1 MKKLRLLT
9 ISLAALAFS
18 MIAQSA
24 NADEAQKDRLIY
36 SLDTG
41 IGITGVRGNVGTPLK
56 QDYDVAIRIK
66 DERFVGM
73 QIAAVRVPIGEMKN
87 ISGLKVWLSKELT
100 LETINGKKTNVPDV
114 LSQDA
119 EITGEWVEVP
129 LQQPYTIT
137 SDGIYVGYSFAMD
150 ELDDT
155 NKRPVRIT
163 TELHEGGLFL
173 HTSRSYRSW
182 TDVSDQCSSLLQ
194 VELDGAPQYAAAV
207 LPGTTTYFGA
217 TGIQNQLTFYVE
229 NHGAKGVRNIN
240 YTYTYDGQEHTGTY
254 KFQQPLS
261 SVYGVVAP
269 FQMILP
275 VVGKKDYY
283 PLDIKITKVN
293 GQDNEETAGEAQT
306 TISVFDKLPK
316 HRSVVEEYTGTW
328 CGYCPRGY
336 VGLQAMNRLHPDD
349 FIGLSYHHAEL
360 VDDRN
365 EPMQVM
371 MGTDFPSTVN
381 GFPAAWLDRSYQA
394 DAYGGL
400 DAASKSLGVDQL
412 WQQVCSL
419 LAEADIS
426 VDASLSNDK
435 QSVTATATV
444 KFPLEMKN
452 ARYGVEY
459 VLVADGLTG
468 TGRDW
473 EQHNYYYNGRQES
486 SEFTEPEFKQFSEG
500 PEYVSGLRFDDVV
513 IATTRLTGDNQY
525 MPETIAEDQSYDL
538 SATFNLQKVR
548 NVNNDPIIQDVNKL
562 RVVALLIDYNDNTI
576 VNAAK
581 TGYFAAANGI
591 KTVNA
596 AAEMQPSA
604 VYDLS
609 GRRLA
614 SMQKGVNIVRTA
626 DGKIIKVVNE

>member
-1 MKKLRLLT
+1 MC
-9 ISLAALAFS
+9 LAALAFS
-18 MIAQSA
+18 LMTQNA
-24 NADEAQKDRLIY
+24 NADEAKKDRLIY

-41 IGITGVRGNVGTPLK
+41 MGITGDRGNVGTPLK
-56 QDYDVAIRIK
+56 QDYDVAIHIA
-66 DERFVGM
+66 DEHFVGM
-73 QIAAVRVPIGEMKN
+73 QIAAVRVPIGDMQN
-87 ISGLKVWLSKELT
+87 ISGLKVWLSKKLT
-100 LETINGKKTNVPDV
+100 LQTIGGKKTNVPDV

-119 EITGEWVEVP
+119 EITSGWVEVP

-137 SDGIYVGYSFAMD
+137 SEGIYVGYSFTMD

-163 TELHEGGLFL
+163 TELHDGGLFL

-194 VELDGAPQYAAAV
+194 VELDGAPMNAAAV
-207 LPGTTTYFGA
+207 LPGMTTYFGA
-217 TGIQNQLTFYVE
+217 TGMQNQLTLYVE
-229 NHGAKGVRNIN
+229 NHGAKGVQNID
-240 YTYTYDGQEHTGTY
+240 YTYTYDGKEHTGTY
-254 KFQQPLS
+254 KLQQPLS
-261 SVYGVVAP
+261 SVYGVMTP
-269 FQMILP
+269 FQMTLP
-275 VVGKKDYY
+275 VVDKKDYY

-293 GQDNEETAGEAQT
+293 GSDNEETAGETQT
-306 TISVFDKLPK
+306 MVSVFDKLPK
-316 HRSVVEEYTGTW
+316 HRAVVEEYTGTW

-349 FIGLSYHHAEL
+349 FIALSYHHAERM
-360 VDDRN
+360 DDGN

-400 DAASKSLGVDQL
+400 NSSSKSLGIDQM
-412 WQQVCSL
+412 WQSVCGL
-419 LAEADIS
+419 LAEADIN
-426 VDASLSNDK
+426 VKAALSDDK
-435 QSVTATATV
+435 QTVTATATV

-452 ARYGVEY
+452 AHYGVEY

-468 TGRDW
+468 TGRNW
-473 EQHNYYYNGRQES
+473 EQHNYYYNGRQGKD
-486 SEFTEPEFKQFSEG
+486 FTEPEFKQFTEG
-500 PEYVSGLRFDDVV
+500 AEFVSGLVFDDVV
-513 IATTRLTGDNQY
+513 VATTRLTGDNQY
-525 MPETIAEDQSYDL
+525 MPENISEDQSYDL
-538 SATFNLQKVR
+538 TATFSLAKVR
-548 NVNNDPIIQDVNKL
+548 NVSNESVIQDVNKL

-581 TGYFAAANGI
+581 TGYFAASDGI
-591 KTVNA
+591 TTVNA
-596 AAEMQPSA
+596 TAETKTNT

-614 SMQKGVNIVRTA
+614 SMQKGVNIVRTT
-626 DGKIIKVVNE
+626 DGKTVKILME

>member
-1 MKKLRLLT
+1 MEKLRLFT
-9 ISLAALAFS
+9 MCLATLAFS
-18 MIAQSA
+18 LMAISA
-24 NADEAQKDRLIY
+24 NADEAKKDRLIY

-41 IGITGVRGNVGTPLK
+41 IGITGDRGNVGTPLK
-56 QDYDVAIRIK
+56 QDYDVAIHIA
-66 DERFVGM
+66 DEHFVGM

-100 LETINGKKTNVPDV
+100 LQTIDGKKVNVPDV

-119 EITGEWVEVP
+119 EITSGWVEVP

-137 SDGIYVGYSFAMD
+137 SDGVYVGYSFTMD

-194 VELDGAPQYAAAV
+194 VELDGAPMNAAAV
-207 LPGTTTYFGA
+207 LPGNTTYFGA

-229 NHGAKGVRNIN
+229 NHGAKGVKNIE
-240 YTYTYDGQEHTGTY
+240 YAFTYDGKEHTGTY

-261 SVYGVVAP
+261 SVYGVLSP

-275 VVGKKDYY
+275 VVSKKDYY
-283 PLDIKITKVN
+283 PVDIKITKVN
-293 GQDNEETAGEAQT
+293 GSDNEETAGTAQT
-306 TISVFDKLPK
+306 TVSVFDKLPK
-316 HRSVVEEYTGTW
+316 HRAVVEEYTGTW
-328 CGYCPRGY
+328 CGFCPRGY

-349 FIGLSYHHAEL
+349 FIALSYHHAETS
-360 VDDRN
+360 DDRD

-371 MGTDFPSTVN
+371 MGTNFPSTVN
-381 GFPAAWLDRSYQA
+381 GFPAAWLDRTYQT

-400 DAASKSLGVDQL
+400 DQASNSLGIDNL

-419 LAEADIS
+419 LSEADIN
-426 VDASLSNDK
+426 VKASLSDDK
-435 QSVTATATV
+435 STVTATATV
-444 KFPLEMKN
+444 EFPLEMKN
-452 ARYGVEY
+452 AHYGVEY

-468 TGRDW
+468 TGKGW
-473 EQHNYYYNGRQES
+473 EQHNYYYNGRQGKD
-486 SEFTEPEFKQFSEG
+486 FTEPEFKQFVEG
-500 PEYVSGLRFDDVV
+500 KEYVSGLVFDDVV
-513 IATTRLTGDNQY
+513 VATTRLTGDNQY
-525 MPETIAEDQSYDL
+525 MPETIAEGQSYDL
-538 SATFNLQKVR
+538 SAAFSLDKVR
-548 NVNNDPIIQDVNKL
+548 NVNNDPVIQDVNKL

-581 TGYFAAANGI
+581 TGYFAAADGI
-591 KTVNA
+591 TNVSASEANESA
-596 AAEMQPSA
+596 A

-609 GRRLA
+609 GRRLS
-614 SMQKGVNIVRTA
+614 SMQKGLNIVRTA
-626 DGKIIKVVNE
+626 DGKTMKVMMK